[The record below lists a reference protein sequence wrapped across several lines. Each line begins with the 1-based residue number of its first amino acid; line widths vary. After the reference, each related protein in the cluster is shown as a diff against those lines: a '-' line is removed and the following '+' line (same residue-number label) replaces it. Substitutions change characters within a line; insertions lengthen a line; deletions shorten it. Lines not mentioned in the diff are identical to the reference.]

1 MRTKAL
7 LVVVLA
13 AGMLSAACKRTVE
26 GEDQAWTANV
36 KRVQEL
42 AAQYPGFAGALHE
55 QQKRAEDAMTAARA
69 VSDKEQA
76 AKQMG
81 AANGMLNEG
90 FVYTLGQLDPRSRA
104 LRQKL
109 VDATTASEHGSDQA
123 GAKIATDDAQRILR
137 NVDDTLKTGAPDAAG
152 ATAVLRKVD
161 GDLSSASSNLDRV
174 IASAKARKQ
183 EAAKAAAATKTGA
196 SGASGAPGAPGA
208 PVAAATWKC
217 TYCGHVNDAT
227 AKKCTE
233 CGAPRPDPNAPPK
246 GGAKKK

>member
-1 MRTKAL
+1 MRTKGL
-7 LVVVLA
+7 IVVVLA
-13 AGMLSAACKRTVE
+13 AGLLSAACKRTVE
-26 GEDQAWTANV
+26 GEDQAWTANL

-42 AAQYPGFAGALHE
+42 SATYPGFAGALHD
-55 QQKRAEDAMTAARA
+55 QQKRAEDAMTQARA

-90 FVYTLGQLDPRSRA
+90 FVYSLSQVDSRTRT

-109 VDATTASEHGSDQA
+109 IDATTTTEHASDQA
-123 GAKIATDDAQRILR
+123 AAKVATDDAQRVLR
-137 NVDDTLKTGAPDAAG
+137 SVDDTLKTGATDAAG
-152 ATAVLRKVD
+152 ASALLRKVD

-183 EAAKAAAATKTGA
+183 EAAKAATAAGA
-196 SGASGAPGAPGA
+196 SGTTGG
-208 PVAAATWKC
+208 PVANVTWKC
-217 TYCGHVNDAT
+217 TYCGHLNDAT

>member
-69 VSDKEQA
+69 TSDKEQA

-90 FVYTLGQLDPRSRA
+90 FVYTLGQLDSRTRA

-109 VDATTASEHGSDQA
+109 VDTTTATEHGSDQA
-123 GAKIATDDAQRILR
+123 GAKVATDDAQRILK
-137 NVDDTLKTGAPDAAG
+137 NVDDALKTGAPDAAS
-152 ATAVLRKVD
+152 ATAVLRKID
-161 GDLSSASSNLDRV
+161 GDVSSASSNLDRV
-174 IASAKARKQ
+174 IASAKSRKQ
-183 EAAKAAAATKTGA
+183 EAAKAAAATGA
-196 SGASGAPGAPGA
+196 SGTSGAPA
-208 PVAAATWKC
+208 AAATWKC

-246 GGAKKK
+246 GAAKKK

>member
-1 MRTKAL
+1 MRAKAL
-7 LVVVLA
+7 VVVVLA
-13 AGMLSAACKRTVE
+13 AGLLSVGCKRTVE
-26 GEDQAWTANV
+26 GEDQAWTANL

-55 QQKRAEDAMTAARA
+55 QQTRAEAAMTQARA
-69 VSDKEQA
+69 GSDKEQA

-81 AANGMLNEG
+81 AANAMLSGG
-90 FVYTLGQLDPRSRA
+90 FVSTLGRLDSRTRA

-109 VDATTASEHGSDQA
+109 IDATTATEHASDQA
-123 GAKIATDDAQRILR
+123 GAKVATDDAQRILR
-137 NVDDTLKTGAPDAAG
+137 NVDDTLKTGATDPTAAE
-152 ATAVLRKVD
+152 AVLRRVD
-161 GDLSSASSNLDRV
+161 GDLTSASSNLDRV

-183 EAAKAAAATKTGA
+183 DAAKAAAAT
-196 SGASGAPGAPGA
+196 GAPGASGGA
-208 PVAAATWKC
+208 AVATTWKC

-246 GGAKKK
+246 GGHKHK